1 MTDTAR
7 IPRHLQVLGE
17 VWDEFAKRLDA
28 GIAPV
33 MPIVTDHLERTQGK
47 RFSQLATRETDYMQ
61 AWIERVTA
69 WVNGPMA
76 QALMNSGTS
85 DRDMRRVA
93 ERFSHFA
100 DELIERREGLKA
112 TATVPSMRAAAPR
125 LDAVYVSILKQV
137 QAFVSQVVAALGPAA
152 LSHPNGKREGNSIE
166 LSFTFRPVIDAEMA
180 QFSAWMA
187 RAKSGWD
194 VASPYGYRRAASLP
208 LAASKAKPSV
218 AAATAQTS
226 PVLWQLGIG
235 TVFALVI
242 LVPILIWGTKAI
254 VIMLAIAALIWCIFH
269 PKTVLIVLGLFFFF
283 GPD

>member
-7 IPRHLQVLGE
+7 IPHHLQVLGE

-33 MPIVTDHLERTQGK
+33 MPIVTDHLERAQGE
-47 RFSQLATRETDYMQ
+47 RFSQLATRETDFMQ

-76 QALMNSGTS
+76 QALMISGTS

-93 ERFSHFA
+93 ERFSYFA

-112 TATVPSMRAAAPR
+112 TATDPALRAAAPR
-125 LDAVYVSILKQV
+125 LDAVYVSMLKQV
-137 QAFVSQVVAALGPAA
+137 QGFVSQVVAALGPAA
-152 LSHPNGKREGNSIE
+152 LNHPNGKREGNGIE

-180 QFSAWMA
+180 KFSAWMA
-187 RAKSGWD
+187 QVKSDWDKASRRPTIASQTTQRAIATTQSPPVPWQMVMG
-194 VASPYGYRRAASLP
+194 VA
-208 LAASKAKPSV
+208 
-218 AAATAQTS
+218 
-226 PVLWQLGIG
+226 
-235 TVFALVI
+235 FALLI
-242 LVPILIWGTKAI
+242 IVPIVIWGAKAI
-254 VIMLAIAALIWCIFH
+254 MIMLAIVALIWCILH